1 MSAKDDRFY
10 IRVDADF
17 WDNPKAIA
25 AGPGGRSLYLCAL
38 AWSRKQLTD
47 GAVPAHVLPALAF
60 KTGLP
65 IEAAQDTADRLVEAR
80 LWKRTADGW
89 EIHDYAEHQLTKA
102 DVDRQRAQWRKRQ
115 GDKRARDQEKEDGHA
130 DVTGDSPVS
139 HAGVTRPESESE
151 SVTETEKPISL
162 LVPSAETPFGSGTD
176 GSSQITTDQRISATY
191 DAWLRTQ
198 ATNGPQQIPASD
210 TKRIRAYVQHGQR
223 TLDQHWPAL
232 KALARANPTA
242 TPDELAA
249 IYRKKPA

>member
-25 AGPGGRSLYLCAL
+25 AGPEGRSLYLCAL

-47 GAVPAHVLPALAF
+47 GNLPAHVLPTLAF
-60 KTGLP
+60 KCGVP
-65 IEAAQDTADRLVEAR
+65 IDVAQAAADRIVEAR

-130 DVTGDSPVS
+130 DVTRDSRVS
-139 HAGVTRPESESE
+139 HARVTRPESESE
-151 SVTETEKPISL
+151 SESEEPISL
-162 LVPSAETPFGSGTD
+162 LVPSAGTPFGSGTD
-176 GSSQITTDQRISATY
+176 GSIRTATTDQRITATFH
-191 DAWLRTQ
+191 AWLNHQAATQ
-198 ATNGPQQIPASD
+198 GIPEGKRRKGYIQQA
-210 TKRIRAYVQHGQR
+210 QR
-223 TLDQHWPAL
+223 TIDQHWPAL
-232 KALARANPTA
+232 KALAQANPTA